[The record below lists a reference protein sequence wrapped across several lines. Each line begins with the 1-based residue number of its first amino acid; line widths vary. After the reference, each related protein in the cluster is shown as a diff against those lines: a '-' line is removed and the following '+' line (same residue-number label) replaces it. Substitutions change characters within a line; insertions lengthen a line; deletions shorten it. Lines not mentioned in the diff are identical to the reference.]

1 MIFLSTLHC
10 QIAHFVLRV
19 LEENGVSKKD
29 LIYISD
35 IFYIS
40 DFFFSG
46 KMKKKIEKVGFSLWT
61 RERSEWV
68 CKIKGM
74 LHCRLGVALMLLG

>member
-46 KMKKKIEKVGFSLWT
+46 KMKKKN
-61 RERSEWV
+61 
-68 CKIKGM
+68 
-74 LHCRLGVALMLLG
+74 